1 MQSRAGELTNETMVV
16 DIEEIEGT
24 TLEERLIAMR
34 RVLCVLENHV
44 EENYEKFKR
53 TSKSFKI
60 RLAAL
65 ERYCRDVLS

>member
-44 EENYEKFKR
+44 EENYEKFKVGI
-53 TSKSFKI
+53 SDFNPCAGI
-60 RLAAL
+60 AL
-65 ERYCRDVLS
+65 